1 MFIISIYLFRRYELA
16 RFKLKNELKLE
27 RLERKKTKELNE
39 MKLRFFTNISHEIR
53 TPLTLILSPVQELIS
68 SGDLSKEVRDQL
80 HNINRNANRLLL
92 LVNQLLEFRKQDEG
106 YAKLKVAKG
115 DLVKFTTEII
125 LSFKEFAQKRGI
137 QLSFTH
143 QPEAIDIWYDSDMME
158 KVLFNL
164 LSNAFKFTPDGG
176 TIGIHMIQKQD
187 AAKIIVEDTGKG
199 IAKEDLPHIF
209 ERFHKF
215 DKGYQG
221 NYLGSGIGLAL
232 VKRLIELHHGT
243 ISVESEEG
251 KFTRFVIELPVGVKH
266 FKEEE
271 IVADHQRSEHAAHYE
286 IADETRKSSEKNES
300 HAAADAPQ
308 LLLVEDNHDVRGYLK
323 KLFQPQY
330 QILEAADGKA
340 GWNLAMKH
348 SPDLIISDI
357 MMPEMDGLELCKKI
371 KTTLETSHIPVVLLT
386 ARNSMFY
393 QTEGLETGAD
403 DYITKPF
410 NANLLKLKVQNLIN
424 SRKRLREKFSQNIA
438 LEPHEIT
445 ISTPDQDLLQ
455 RAIGAVEKFM
465 DDSAFDVNA
474 LAKEIGVSRPVL
486 YRKLPA
492 ITNYTPNE
500 FIRVIRLKRAA
511 QMLEKVDLPI
521 SDVCYRTGFNTP
533 KYFSRCFRDF
543 FGVSPSDYAKQK
555 NGERKDGK

>member
-1 MFIISIYLFRRYELA
+1 
-16 RFKLKNELKLE
+16 
-27 RLERKKTKELNE
+27 
-39 MKLRFFTNISHEIR
+39 
-53 TPLTLILSPVQELIS
+53 
-68 SGDLSKEVRDQL
+68 
-80 HNINRNANRLLL
+80 
-92 LVNQLLEFRKQDEG
+92 
-106 YAKLKVAKG
+106 
-115 DLVKFTTEII
+115 
-125 LSFKEFAQKRGI
+125 
-137 QLSFTH
+137 
-143 QPEAIDIWYDSDMME
+143 
-158 KVLFNL
+158 
-164 LSNAFKFTPDGG
+164 
-176 TIGIHMIQKQD
+176 
-187 AAKIIVEDTGKG
+187 
-199 IAKEDLPHIF
+199 
-209 ERFHKF
+209 
-215 DKGYQG
+215 
-221 NYLGSGIGLAL
+221 
-232 VKRLIELHHGT
+232 
-243 ISVESEEG
+243 
-251 KFTRFVIELPVGVKH
+251 
-266 FKEEE
+266 
-271 IVADHQRSEHAAHYE
+271 
-286 IADETRKSSEKNES
+286 
-300 HAAADAPQ
+300 
-308 LLLVEDNHDVRGYLK
+308 
-323 KLFQPQY
+323 
-330 QILEAADGKA
+330 GKA

-492 ITNYTPNE
+492 ITNFTPNE

-511 QMLEKVDLPI
+511 QMLEKVDLPV
-521 SDVCYRTGFNTP
+521 SDVCYRTGFKTP